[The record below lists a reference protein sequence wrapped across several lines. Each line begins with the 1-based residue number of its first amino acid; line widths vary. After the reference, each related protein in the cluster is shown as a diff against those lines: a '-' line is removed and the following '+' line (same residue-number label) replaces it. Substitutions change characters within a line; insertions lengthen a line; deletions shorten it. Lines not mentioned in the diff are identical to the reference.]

1 MPTGAAS
8 PFGASAPSRLR
19 RCMPLGA
26 STVRAPAV
34 GPARLSTVM
43 VPLGLGGAGL
53 GAVAG
58 GFVAAAAFAFLSF
71 SSFSRRSAFF
81 LFVSKEP
88 PSNSRLSR
96 SLYSSNDP
104 LNTRTYPGSGGSFSM
119 SPFFTCQISSTTSE
133 MSRSSC
139 DTSTTPPSKLFNAI
153 ARASMVSRSRWF
165 VGSSRSMMCGC
176 FHASSANA
184 RRDFC
189 PPDRNLTGL
198 VANSPLRPNLPR
210 YARASSSGI
219 SESKLFMCAT
229 QSSSRFM
236 DSRWCWLNLASRSL
250 VCRLT
255 HPCVGRM
262 SPSRSL
268 RKVDL
273 PAPLGPTMAT
283 LESMS
288 RPKSRFSYRV
298 SYPSYPKDTFMTEM
312 HCGQNT
318 TSV

>member
-1 MPTGAAS
+1 
-8 PFGASAPSRLR
+8 
-19 RCMPLGA
+19 
-26 STVRAPAV
+26 
-34 GPARLSTVM
+34 
-43 VPLGLGGAGL
+43 
-53 GAVAG
+53 
-58 GFVAAAAFAFLSF
+58 
-71 SSFSRRSAFF
+71 
-81 LFVSKEP
+81 
-88 PSNSRLSR
+88 
-96 SLYSSNDP
+96 
-104 LNTRTYPGSGGSFSM
+104 
-119 SPFFTCQISSTTSE
+119 
-133 MSRSSC
+133 
-139 DTSTTPPSKLFNAI
+139 
-153 ARASMVSRSRWF
+153 
-165 VGSSRSMMCGC
+165 MMCGC

-189 PPDRNLTGL
+189 PPERNLTGL

-298 SYPSYPKDTFMTEM
+298 SYPSYPNDTFMTEM
-312 HCGQNT
+312 HGGGSGLADGKLSRRYGSSKSMSTRSSWSLESIFMRHCACLTIFLCPWPNFWIKFLRCDSRWFWLLAT
-318 TSV
+318 AASLARCSDRTLTKVS